1 LPRRQASFDLSFETI
16 CVPIDIF
23 NHFTPQKVYETF
35 RTLAPD
41 NPGLQA
47 FAALPA
53 LWRLDARLR
62 LMEQFPDHQHVLSLA
77 NPPLEMLAGADKSP
91 DLARLANDELAA
103 ICTKHPDLFP
113 TFTASMPANN
123 PDAVIR
129 EAERAIGTLGARGI
143 QLFTNVNGKPLSAP
157 EFFPIFEYMAQQDL
171 PIWVHPMRG
180 PHFPDYASEDHS
192 ENEIWF
198 TFGWPYETSACMT
211 RLIFAGLF
219 DKLPTLKIISHHYG
233 GMIPF
238 FAEKIALGFQ
248 QIFFG
253 APDRNPIV
261 ERAGLK
267 KPLLDYFKML
277 YADTAVNG
285 SAASAT
291 CGHAFFGT
299 ERSLFATDAPFDSL
313 GGKQLMQGTVDAVN
327 ALPISEAD
335 KAHIF
340 DGNALTLLKLK

>member
-1 LPRRQASFDLSFETI
+1 M
-16 CVPIDIF
+16 PIDIF
-23 NHFTPQKVYETF
+23 NHFTPKKVYETF

-41 NPGLQA
+41 NPGLKA

-53 LWRLDARLR
+53 LWQLDARLK
-62 LMEQFPDHQHVLSLA
+62 LMEQFPGHQHVLSLA
-77 NPPLEMLAGADKSP
+77 NPPLEMLAGPDKSP

-103 ICTKHPDLFP
+103 VCSKYSDLFP

-123 PDAVIR
+123 PDAIML

-157 EFFPIFEYMAQQDL
+157 EFLPVFEYMAKQDL
-171 PIWVHPMRG
+171 PIWIHPMRG

-219 DKLPTLKIISHHYG
+219 DKLHTLKIITHHYG

-253 APDRNPIV
+253 SPDHNPV
-261 ERAGLK
+261 AERAGLK
-267 KPLLDYFKML
+267 KPLLDYFRML

-285 SAASAT
+285 STAAAS

-313 GGKQLMQGTVDAVN
+313 GGKQLMQGTIDAVN
-327 ALPISEAD
+327 ALSISEAD
-335 KAHIF
+335 KSRIF
-340 DGNALTLLKLK
+340 DGNARALLKLKA

>member
-1 LPRRQASFDLSFETI
+1 
-16 CVPIDIF
+16 
-23 NHFTPQKVYETF
+23 
-35 RTLAPD
+35 
-41 NPGLQA
+41 
-47 FAALPA
+47 
-53 LWRLDARLR
+53 
-62 LMEQFPDHQHVLSLA
+62 
-77 NPPLEMLAGADKSP
+77 
-91 DLARLANDELAA
+91 
-103 ICTKHPDLFP
+103 
-113 TFTASMPANN
+113 
-123 PDAVIR
+123 
-129 EAERAIGTLGARGI
+129 
-143 QLFTNVNGKPLSAP
+143 
-157 EFFPIFEYMAQQDL
+157 
-171 PIWVHPMRG
+171 
-180 PHFPDYASEDHS
+180 
-192 ENEIWF
+192 
-198 TFGWPYETSACMT
+198 MT

-313 GGKQLMQGTVDAVN
+313 GGKQLMRGTVDAVN
-327 ALPISEAD
+327 ALPISDAE
-335 KAHIF
+335 KARIF
-340 DGNALTLLKLK
+340 DGNARTLLKLKS

>member
-1 LPRRQASFDLSFETI
+1 
-16 CVPIDIF
+16 VPIDIF
-23 NHFTPQKVYETF
+23 NHFTPQKIYETF

-41 NPGLQA
+41 NPGLKT

-53 LWRLDARLR
+53 LWQLDARLK
-62 LMEQFPDHQHVLSLA
+62 LMGQFPGHQHVLSLA
-77 NPPLEMLAGADKSP
+77 NPPLEMLAGPDKSP

-103 ICTKHPDLFP
+103 VCSKYPDLFP

-123 PDAVIR
+123 PAATMR

-157 EFFPIFEYMAQQDL
+157 EFLPVFEYMAKQDL
-171 PIWVHPMRG
+171 PIWIHPMRG

-219 DKLPTLKIISHHYG
+219 DKLPTLKIITHHYG

-253 APDRNPIV
+253 APDRNPV
-261 ERAGLK
+261 AERAGLK
-267 KPLLDYFKML
+267 KPLLDYFRML

-285 SAASAT
+285 STAAAA

-313 GGKQLMQGTVDAVN
+313 GGKQLMQGTIDAVN
-327 ALPISEAD
+327 ALSISDVD
-335 KAHIF
+335 KSRIF
-340 DGNALTLLKLK
+340 DGNARALLKLKA